1 MINISKIAKM
11 QAQFCFKLNI
21 MNQSLSSLSLA
32 QIVNNNHQA
41 ASVFEKYHLDFCCK
55 GKRSLEQACTEQQLS
70 ISKVTEDL
78 ENVFTKDNNSTA
90 VDFEKM
96 NLTQLADYIVQTH
109 HAYVKNEMP
118 QIHAYLQK
126 VSSKHGERHPEL
138 YKIFQTFNAVKEE
151 MEGHMK
157 KEELILFP
165 RIKELQKLA
174 DNENAN
180 LQLNIT
186 YLQSPITVMEQEH
199 DHAGNLLNDIRILS
213 NDYTPP
219 QDACT
224 TYRLS
229 FAALKAFELDLHQ
242 HVHLENNIL
251 FPKAIETFREL
262 QLQTTR
268 FLMIEH
274 TTV

>member
-1 MINISKIAKM
+1 MQ
-11 QAQFCFKLNI
+11 QAQFCFKLHI
-21 MNQSLSSLSLA
+21 MNGSLSSLSLA

-55 GKRSLEQACTEQQLS
+55 GKRSLEKACAEQQLS
-70 ISKVTEDL
+70 ILKVTEDL
-78 ENVFTKDNNSTA
+78 ENSFTKNNNSP
-90 VDFEKM
+90 VDFENM

-251 FPKAIETFREL
+251 FPKAMETFRD
-262 QLQTTR
+262 LQTTI
-268 FLMIEH
+268 LN
-274 TTV
+274 

>member
-1 MINISKIAKM
+1 MSVRLQRCRRNFVS
-11 QAQFCFKLNI
+11 KLNS

-32 QIVNNNHQA
+32 QIVNSNHQA

-55 GKRSLEQACTEQQLS
+55 GKRSLEQACTEQQLP
-70 ISKVTEDL
+70 ISEVTEEL
-78 ENVFTKDNNSTA
+78 ENVFTKSNNVSI
-90 VDFEKM
+90 DFEKM
-96 NLTQLADYIVQTH
+96 DLTQLSDYIVQTH

-118 QIHAYLQK
+118 QIYAYLQK
-126 VSSKHGERHPEL
+126 ISSKHGDRHPEL
-138 YKIFQTFNAVKEE
+138 YKIFQTFSAVKEE

-157 KEELILFP
+157 KEELVLFP

-174 DNENAN
+174 NNENAN

-199 DHAGNLLNDIRILS
+199 DHAGGLLNDIRILS
-213 NDYTPP
+213 NNYTPP

-229 FAALKAFELDLHQ
+229 FAALNAFELDLHQ

-251 FPKAIETFREL
+251 FPKAINMFREL
-262 QLQTTR
+262 Q
-268 FLMIEH
+268 
-274 TTV
+274 TTVFN

>member
-1 MINISKIAKM
+1 MA
-11 QAQFCFKLNI
+11 
-21 MNQSLSSLSLA
+21 SLSSLSLA
-32 QIVNNNHQA
+32 QIVNSNHQA
-41 ASVFEKYHLDFCCK
+41 ASIFEKYHLDFCCK

-70 ISKVTEDL
+70 VSEVTEDL
-78 ENVFTKDNNSTA
+78 ENIFAKDNNST

-118 QIHAYLQK
+118 QIYAYLDK

-138 YKIFQTFNAVKEE
+138 YKIFQIFTAVKEE
-151 MEGHMK
+151 MDGHMK

-199 DHAGNLLNDIRILS
+199 DHAGSLLNDIRILS

-251 FPKAIETFREL
+251 FPKAIEIFREL
-262 QLQTTR
+262 QTT
-268 FLMIEH
+268 FELNNLF
-274 TTV
+274 

>member
-1 MINISKIAKM
+1 MINISKITKR
-11 QAQFCFKLNI
+11 QAQFCLKLNI
-21 MNQSLSSLSLA
+21 MNESLSSLSLA
-32 QIVNNNHQA
+32 QIVNSNHQA

-55 GKRSLEQACTEQQLS
+55 GKRSLEQACTEQELS

-78 ENVFTKDNNSTA
+78 ENIITKDNNST

-118 QIHAYLQK
+118 QIYAYLHK
-126 VSSKHGERHPEL
+126 ISSKHGERHPEL
-138 YKIFQTFNAVKEE
+138 YKIFQTFSAVKEE

-174 DNENAN
+174 NNENAN

-199 DHAGNLLNDIRILS
+199 DHAGNLLNEIRILS

-229 FAALKAFELDLHQ
+229 FAALKAFELDLHH
-242 HVHLENNIL
+242 HVHLENNLL
-251 FPKAIETFREL
+251 FPKAINMFREL
-262 QLQTTR
+262 QTIV
-268 FLMIEH
+268 FN
-274 TTV
+274 

>member
-1 MINISKIAKM
+1 MI
-11 QAQFCFKLNI
+11 
-21 MNQSLSSLSLA
+21 
-32 QIVNNNHQA
+32 
-41 ASVFEKYHLDFCCK
+41 
-55 GKRSLEQACTEQQLS
+55 QLC
-70 ISKVTEDL
+70 E
-78 ENVFTKDNNSTA
+78 
-90 VDFEKM
+90 
-96 NLTQLADYIVQTH
+96 YIIQTH

-118 QIHAYLQK
+118 QIYAYLQK

-138 YKIFQTFNAVKEE
+138 YKIFQIFSAVREE

-174 DNENAN
+174 DNENAQ
-180 LQLNIT
+180 LQLNIG

-199 DHAGNLLNDIRILS
+199 DHAGNLLNDIRIFS
-213 NDYTPP
+213 DNYTPP

-224 TYRLS
+224 TYRLI

-251 FPKAIETFREL
+251 FPKAIEIFKD
-262 QLQTTR
+262 LQTPV
-268 FLMIEH
+268 LN
-274 TTV
+274 

>member
-1 MINISKIAKM
+1 M
-11 QAQFCFKLNI
+11 QFWFKLI
-21 MNQSLSSLSLA
+21 FMNQSFSSLTLA

-70 ISKVTEDL
+70 VSEVTEELESIFTNNGNAEQIDFNKMDL
-78 ENVFTKDNNSTA
+78 A
-90 VDFEKM
+90 
-96 NLTQLADYIVQTH
+96 QLCDYILQTH

-118 QIHAYLQK
+118 QIYAYLEK

-138 YKIFQTFNAVKEE
+138 IKIFQIFAAVKEE
-151 MEGHMK
+151 MDGHMR

-165 RIKELQKLA
+165 RLKELQKLA
-174 DNENAN
+174 YNENAH
-180 LQLNIT
+180 LQLNIG

-199 DHAGNLLNDIRILS
+199 DHAGTLLNEIRILS

-219 QDACT
+219 HDACT
-224 TYRLS
+224 TYQLA
-229 FAALKAFELDLHQ
+229 FAALKAFEIDLHQ

-251 FPKAIETFREL
+251 FPKSIETFKEL
-262 QLQTTR
+262 K
-268 FLMIEH
+268 
-274 TTV
+274 TTVFN

>member
-1 MINISKIAKM
+1 MIKVSKITEG
-11 QAQFCFKLNI
+11 QVQFCSKLNI

-32 QIVNNNHQA
+32 QIVNSNHQA

-70 ISKVTEDL
+70 VSKVKDDL
-78 ENVFTKDNNSTA
+78 ENIFTKDNNST

-96 NLTQLADYIVQTH
+96 NLTQLVDYIVQTH

-118 QIHAYLQK
+118 QIYAYLHK

-138 YKIFQTFNAVKEE
+138 YKIFQTFSAVKEE

-165 RIKELQKLA
+165 RIKELQKLTN
-174 DNENAN
+174 NENAN

-213 NDYTPP
+213 NNYAPP

-224 TYRLS
+224 TYRLC
-229 FAALKAFELDLHQ
+229 FAALNAFELDLHQ

-251 FPKAIETFREL
+251 FPKAIEAFRDL
-262 QLQTTR
+262 KTTI
-268 FLMIEH
+268 LN
-274 TTV
+274 

>member
-1 MINISKIAKM
+1 M
-11 QAQFCFKLNI
+11 QDF
-21 MNQSLSSLSLA
+21 SEVRLSDKVRTSPSSARIL
-32 QIVNNNHQA
+32 
-41 ASVFEKYHLDFCCK
+41 EKYHLDFCCK
-55 GKRSLEQACTEQQLS
+55 GKRSLEKACAEQQLS

-78 ENVFTKDNNSTA
+78 ENIFTKNNNST

-96 NLTQLADYIVQTH
+96 SLTQLADYIVQTH

-118 QIHAYLQK
+118 QIYAYLHK
-126 VSSKHGERHPEL
+126 ISSKHGERHPEL
-138 YKIFQTFNAVKEE
+138 YKIFQTFSAVKEE

-165 RIKELQKLA
+165 RIKELQKLVN
-174 DNENAN
+174 NENAN

-199 DHAGNLLNDIRILS
+199 DHAGSLLNDIRILS

-251 FPKAIETFREL
+251 FPKAINMFREL
-262 QLQTTR
+262 Q
-268 FLMIEH
+268 
-274 TTV
+274 TTVFN